1 MTLSQKRAAC
11 LSGDVFRNCLSEMIP
26 DRVSSCDGRRL
37 AEPDVVLLPF
47 PALCSGSYII
57 LCINRV
63 IQNYPIHTFYVSI
76 NMDTVSFPFYQ

>member
-1 MTLSQKRAAC
+1 MPFRGRLEKLSVRDD
-11 LSGDVFRNCLSEMIP
+11 SGQ
-26 DRVSSCDGRRL
+26 VSSCDSRRL
-37 AEPDVVLLPF
+37 VEPDVILLPF
-47 PALCSGSYII
+47 IALCLGSYII